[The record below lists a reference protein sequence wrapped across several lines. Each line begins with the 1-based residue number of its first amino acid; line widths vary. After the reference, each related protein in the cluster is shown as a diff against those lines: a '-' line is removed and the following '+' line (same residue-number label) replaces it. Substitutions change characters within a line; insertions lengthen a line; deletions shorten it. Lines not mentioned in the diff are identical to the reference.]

1 MLLAQRVT
9 WLWCLCLSVKP
20 LHRLRV
26 WCSDD
31 VLLRA
36 SYDARAAGG
45 CAGLRAF
52 TVALRARCDGGLR
65 RVRRSPTRV
74 TPLPRGPEPSDDY
87 WHAAEGWDRRSLVFR
102 AASPKWESTSS
113 YCHDATTSPRLGDKV
128 ITLRPRRR
136 RRRRKAQEVV
146 EEPRRQVVVLR
157 REVQTVEQTRGARL
171 PPAALG
177 LA

>member
-1 MLLAQRVT
+1 MLMAQRVT

-65 RVRRSPTRV
+65 RVRRSPSRV

-102 AASPKWESTSS
+102 AASREVALLRARPPSYPADASLRARTPAPPPALIRRRREFPATKSPES
-113 YCHDATTSPRLGDKV
+113 TTSPR
-128 ITLRPRRR
+128 
-136 RRRRKAQEVV
+136 
-146 EEPRRQVVVLR
+146 
-157 REVQTVEQTRGARL
+157 
-171 PPAALG
+171 PAATRYTHYY
-177 LA
+177 APDAKHRRW

>member
-87 WHAAEGWDRRSLVFR
+87 WHAAEGWDRRSPV
-102 AASPKWESTSS
+102 SE
-113 YCHDATTSPRLGDKV
+113 PRLQSGSLRAPT
-128 ITLRPRRR
+128 ITTPQRPP
-136 RRRRKAQEVV
+136 
-146 EEPRRQVVVLR
+146 PRRQGTHITTPPT
-157 REVQTVEQTRGARL
+157 QSTGGGRGAAPSGGCTSAPDGGNPTSTRR
-171 PPAALG
+171 PSSFYNIWPGAP
-177 LA
+177 